1 MNKGDITEVIT
12 QIHRQKHRHIWAV
25 FPSRNIF
32 LLQLKKIRILEP
44 SIGVLQCP
52 KSINCLLIPK
62 IQVWT
67 HQDLK
72 DPNFYI
78 KV

>member
-1 MNKGDITEVIT
+1 MKENAIG
-12 QIHRQKHRHIWAV
+12 RPHIWAV
-25 FPSRNIF
+25 FPSCNIF

-62 IQVWT
+62 IQVWR

>member
-1 MNKGDITEVIT
+1 MVKIESVTAET
-12 QIHRQKHRHIWAV
+12 FLIWAV
-25 FPSRNIF
+25 FPSHYIF
-32 LLQLKKIRILEP
+32 LLQLKKMRILEP
-44 SIGVLQCP
+44 SGRVLLCL
-52 KSINCLLIPK
+52 KNKNCLLIPK

>member
-1 MNKGDITEVIT
+1 MDTCQNGKPWQYYGHFSEF
-12 QIHRQKHRHIWAV
+12 IWAV
-25 FPSRNIF
+25 FPSHNIF
-32 LLQLKKIRILEP
+32 LLQLKKMRILEP
-44 SIGVLQCP
+44 SGRVLLCL
-52 KSINCLLIPK
+52 KNKNCLLIPK